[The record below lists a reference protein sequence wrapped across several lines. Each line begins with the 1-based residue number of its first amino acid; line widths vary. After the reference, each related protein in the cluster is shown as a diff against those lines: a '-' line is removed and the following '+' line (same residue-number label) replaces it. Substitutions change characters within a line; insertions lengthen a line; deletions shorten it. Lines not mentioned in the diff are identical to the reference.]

1 MKRPRR
7 HAGEGSDDRSARP
20 KRPGGTGNLA
30 AEIAENGRSAFLDWL
45 NTQKFAQI
53 VSRETISAWP
63 AVFSTYAGILAQW
76 QTSINLVGP
85 RTLSDV
91 WTRHFL
97 DSAQL
102 APLVPAGARTLTDLG
117 SGAGFP
123 GLVLAILLPRLTV
136 RLVESDARKATF
148 LAEAARATLGP
159 DRAKARIAIVRARA
173 EDLDPAPQD
182 VATARALAPLER
194 LLRWAAPCLSDGTV
208 CLFPKGAEA
217 GSELTEAAKGWTME
231 IVRHPS
237 LTDPRAT
244 VLELSHVRRR

>member
-1 MKRPRR
+1 M
-7 HAGEGSDDRSARP
+7 
-20 KRPGGTGNLA
+20 
-30 AEIAENGRSAFLDWL
+30 AEDGRSRLLDWI

-63 AVFSTYAGILAQW
+63 TVFSAYAEILAKW
-76 QTSINLVGP
+76 QKTINLVGP
-85 RTLSDV
+85 KTLPEV

-123 GLVLAILLPRLTV
+123 GLVLAILLPQLSV
-136 RLVESDARKATF
+136 RLVESDARKAAF
-148 LAEAARATLGP
+148 LAEAARATLGTEQ
-159 DRAKARIAIVRARA
+159 AKARVTIIRGRA

-182 VATARALAPLER
+182 VVTARALAPLER
-194 LLRWAAPCLSDGTV
+194 LLGWAAPCLSDGTI
-208 CLFPKGAEA
+208 CLFPKGEDAA
-217 GSELTEAAKGWTME
+217 SELTEAAKGWTMT

-244 VLELSHVRRR
+244 ILELSHVRRR

>member
-1 MKRPRR
+1 M
-7 HAGEGSDDRSARP
+7 
-20 KRPGGTGNLA
+20 
-30 AEIAENGRSAFLDWL
+30 AEDGRSRLLDWL

-63 AVFSTYAGILAQW
+63 TVFSAYAEILAKW
-76 QTSINLVGP
+76 QKTINLVGP
-85 RTLSDV
+85 KTLPEV

-102 APLVPAGARTLTDLG
+102 APLVPAQARTLTDLG

-123 GLVLAILLPRLTV
+123 GLVLAILLPQLSV
-136 RLVESDARKATF
+136 RLVESDARKAAF

-159 DRAKARIAIVRARA
+159 DQAKARIAIIRARA
-173 EDLDPAPQD
+173 EDLDPAPQN
-182 VATARALAPLER
+182 VVTARALAPLER
-194 LLRWAAPCLSDGTV
+194 LLGWAEPCLSDGTI

-217 GSELTEAAKGWTME
+217 ASELTEAAKGWTME
-231 IVRHPS
+231 IGRHES

-244 VLELSHVRRR
+244 ILELRHVRRR

>member
-1 MKRPRR
+1 M
-7 HAGEGSDDRSARP
+7 
-20 KRPGGTGNLA
+20 
-30 AEIAENGRSAFLDWL
+30 AEDGRSRLLDWL

-63 AVFSTYAGILAQW
+63 TVFSAYAEILAKW
-76 QTSINLVGP
+76 QKTINLVGP
-85 RTLSDV
+85 KTLPEV

-123 GLVLAILLPRLTV
+123 GLVLAILLPQLSV
-136 RLVESDARKATF
+136 RLVESDARKAAF

-159 DRAKARIAIVRARA
+159 DQAKARVMILRARA

-182 VATARALAPLER
+182 VVTARALAPLER
-194 LLRWAAPCLSDGTV
+194 LLGWAAPCLSDGTIS
-208 CLFPKGAEA
+208 LFPKGEDAA
-217 GSELTEAAKGWTME
+217 SELTVAAKGWTMN
-231 IVRHPS
+231 IVRHSS

-244 VLELSHVRRR
+244 ILELSHVRRR